1 MWWIILIIY
10 ILGYL
15 GSLIFLGAVGEK
27 DKASCFFWALLYPA
41 FLLVLIVVVFFRS
54 FYVLGKFFYDEQE
67 DFCKYWCD
75 HILDC

>member
-15 GSLIFLGAVGEK
+15 GSLVFLGAVGE
-27 DKASCFFWALLYPA
+27 DRASFFFWALLWPA
-41 FLLVLIVVVFFRS
+41 CLLVLAVVIFFKS
-54 FYVLGKFFYDEQE
+54 FYVLGKFFYDKQE

-75 HILDC
+75 HILDS

>member
-1 MWWIILIIY
+1 MRWTILIIY

-15 GSLIFLGAVGEK
+15 GSLVFLGAVGNKE
-27 DKASCFFWALLYPA
+27 SESLWFALLWPI
-41 FLLVLIVVVFFRS
+41 FLTALIAVVFFRS

-75 HILDC
+75 HILDS

>member
-1 MWWIILIIY
+1 MWWMFLIIY

-15 GSLIFLGAVGEK
+15 GSLVFLGAVGESEK
-27 DKASCFFWALLYPA
+27 SYFFWALLWPV
-41 FLLVLIVVVFFRS
+41 FLLAFAVIIFFKS

-67 DFCKYWCD
+67 DFWKYWCD